1 MIKGKS
7 ESIYF
12 NDVEG
17 KVYRSDRER
26 QTDEL
31 KTMKENHRGQRNY
44 GWKGVR

>member
-12 NDVEG
+12 KDVEG
-17 KVYRSDRER
+17 KVYMSDGER
-26 QTDEL
+26 DTDEL
-31 KTMKENHRGQRNY
+31 GTMKENHRGQRNY